1 MTLAHAKPSTDPREF
16 QRANLS
22 SPVIYAGRHGGG
34 AVFTLANMRRFEL
47 SALDV
52 IMVGMLVGRSGMKV
66 RGPDWK
72 PDHCVD
78 CGVVH
83 PLFQP

>member
-22 SPVIYAGRHGGG
+22 SPVIYAAGRHGGG

-52 IMVGMLVGRSGMKV
+52 IMVGMPVWGEAE
-66 RGPDWK
+66 
-72 PDHCVD
+72 
-78 CGVVH
+78 
-83 PLFQP
+83 